1 MKKAFRLGLIVG
13 RFQTLHLGHQ
23 AMIDTADALCEK
35 VVVFIGSSQE
45 SGTAKNPFT
54 YETRKKY
61 LRKVCG
67 RRIKIYPLPDIGV
80 GNTPEWG
87 EYLLKNVT
95 ERFGEAPDLLISGK
109 EERRLGWFDGVTGA
123 NVAELYIPK
132 AIDISA
138 ERMRE
143 LLLLDDFGS
152 WKEYCDPRLWD
163 FFPEMRSAVLGSYRN
178 TRTSSL

>member
-23 AMIDTADALCEK
+23 AMIDTAAALCEK

-54 YETRKKY
+54 YEMRRKY

-87 EYLLKNVT
+87 EYLLNNVT
-95 ERFGEAPDLLISGK
+95 ERFGESFMPELPPVNTVFEIPESDQTVESVSEAVGY
-109 EERRLGWFDGVTGA
+109 ENVEHFNRLFKKAYGVTP
-123 NVAELYIPK
+123 LQFK
-132 AIDISA
+132 KQ
-138 ERMRE
+138 R
-143 LLLLDDFGS
+143 
-152 WKEYCDPRLWD
+152 
-163 FFPEMRSAVLGSYRN
+163 
-178 TRTSSL
+178 